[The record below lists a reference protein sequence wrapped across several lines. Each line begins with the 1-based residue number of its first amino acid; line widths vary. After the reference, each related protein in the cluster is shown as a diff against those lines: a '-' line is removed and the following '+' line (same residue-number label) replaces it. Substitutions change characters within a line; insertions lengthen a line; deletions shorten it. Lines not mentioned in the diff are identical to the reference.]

1 MQLNQCFFDRND
13 ALFAGSSVIERLHS
27 QSQRASGDEIAIM
40 TGGLL
45 THSSLCD
52 HLLWHCPYF
61 RDIRSL
67 PQSYDPVVTRLGWN
81 QDIQLPIL
89 LLKPTGKTWQL
100 LRMVQLQWGWAEF
113 LPCGRRR
120 LRARWRHDYGNATKI
135 LLPQVTA
142 VRQAEAKCRLDA
154 TKKDSRRLAACGQSP
169 ALQCARRSG
178 AAAVGAE
185 A

>member
-1 MQLNQCFFDRND
+1 
-13 ALFAGSSVIERLHS
+13 
-27 QSQRASGDEIAIM
+27 
-40 TGGLL
+40 
-45 THSSLCD
+45 
-52 HLLWHCPYF
+52 
-61 RDIRSL
+61 
-67 PQSYDPVVTRLGWN
+67 
-81 QDIQLPIL
+81 
-89 LLKPTGKTWQL
+89 
-100 LRMVQLQWGWAEF
+100 MVQLQWGWLSSCPAAGADSV
-113 LPCGRRR
+113 LG
-120 LRARWRHDYGNATKI
+120 WRHDYGNATKI